1 MATGNTPLDTDILA
15 RSPGRSYQDLLDD
28 EVNPVPDS
36 LRENTNP
43 YLGSENLSVERYLSR
58 EFHDLEVAHIWK
70 RTWQAVCRNTE
81 IADAG
86 DTFVY
91 NITRFSVIVCRAADG
106 SLKAYRNACLH
117 RGRQLVDASGN
128 YEKFRCPYHAFTW
141 DLEGEFRGAPCKWD
155 FPHIEAEE
163 FALPKVQ
170 VDTWGGWVFINLDR
184 EAPPLNEYLG
194 VLPQHFERWKPE
206 NAYKMLHVEKVIPCN
221 WKVGWEAFI
230 ESYHAVATHPQILE
244 YTDDA
249 DSQYD
254 VWGDHI
260 SRTIT
265 ALGVPSFHLEDIS
278 EQKIADTMFGVSAM
292 VARPTE
298 AEVPDGMS
306 AREFIGMRN
315 SEEFSKNHD
324 RELSSFATNS
334 ERMDSILYSIFPN
347 LAPWAGFHP
356 NITYR
361 FRPNG
366 DDHTTAIMEIIVLC
380 QLPSGAERPK
390 DSPARRMGEDE
401 LFSQAPELGVEL
413 GTIFDQ
419 DLFNMPMIQKGM
431 ANVESGELVLANYQE
446 VRIRHFHQTIDKYLQ
461 RGLRLE
467 GKA

>member
-194 VLPQHFERWKPE
+194 VLPQHFERWKP
-206 NAYKMLHVEKVIPCN
+206 
-221 WKVGWEAFI
+221 
-230 ESYHAVATHPQILE
+230 
-244 YTDDA
+244 
-249 DSQYD
+249 
-254 VWGDHI
+254 
-260 SRTIT
+260 
-265 ALGVPSFHLEDIS
+265 
-278 EQKIADTMFGVSAM
+278 
-292 VARPTE
+292 
-298 AEVPDGMS
+298 
-306 AREFIGMRN
+306 
-315 SEEFSKNHD
+315 
-324 RELSSFATNS
+324 
-334 ERMDSILYSIFPN
+334 
-347 LAPWAGFHP
+347 
-356 NITYR
+356 
-361 FRPNG
+361 
-366 DDHTTAIMEIIVLC
+366 
-380 QLPSGAERPK
+380 
-390 DSPARRMGEDE
+390 
-401 LFSQAPELGVEL
+401 
-413 GTIFDQ
+413 
-419 DLFNMPMIQKGM
+419 
-431 ANVESGELVLANYQE
+431 
-446 VRIRHFHQTIDKYLQ
+446 
-461 RGLRLE
+461 
-467 GKA
+467 

>member
-446 VRIRHFHQTIDKYLQ
+446 VRIRHFHQTIDKYIQ
-461 RGLRLE
+461 RGLR
-467 GKA
+467 